1 MFAPVVFSEKENEMD
16 SSRIQYDRWLS
27 QPSLDASLRAELSA
41 MADDAHAI
49 DNAFGC
55 ELTFGTGGLR
65 GILGAGTNRMN
76 VHVVRRAAQA
86 VADYLSGTA
95 LPKRAA
101 IGYDSRIG
109 SARFARET
117 AAVFAANGIEAYIYP
132 RLEPVP
138 ALSFAVRALSC
149 GVGVCITA
157 SHNPAQYNGFKV
169 YGSDGC
175 QLTPA
180 GVAQIAGNLKNRS
193 YFNGIQ
199 IGDFAALLASG
210 SIRWIP
216 DELLDAYIDAVR
228 SLRVTED
235 DLSGLRLVYTPLNG
249 SGRECVKSFLR
260 NSAFRI
266 SRSSPSRQSRTAIS
280 RPARIRTPR
289 SARQCRK
296 DSS

>member
-55 ELTFGTGGLR
+55 ELTFGIGGLR

-180 GVAQIAGNLKNRS
+180 GVAQIADNLKNCS

-210 SIRWIP
+210 SASVVVRP
-216 DELLDAYIDAVR
+216 SGTEPKLKLYLSAKASTRADADAQLYALEDTCRTLLQ
-228 SLRVTED
+228 
-235 DLSGLRLVYTPLNG
+235 
-249 SGRECVKSFLR
+249 F
-260 NSAFRI
+260 
-266 SRSSPSRQSRTAIS
+266 
-280 RPARIRTPR
+280 
-289 SARQCRK
+289 
-296 DSS
+296 

>member
-1 MFAPVVFSEKENEMD
+1 MD

-132 RLEPVP
+132 R
-138 ALSFAVRALSC
+138 
-149 GVGVCITA
+149 
-157 SHNPAQYNGFKV
+157 
-169 YGSDGC
+169 
-175 QLTPA
+175 
-180 GVAQIAGNLKNRS
+180 
-193 YFNGIQ
+193 
-199 IGDFAALLASG
+199 
-210 SIRWIP
+210 
-216 DELLDAYIDAVR
+216 
-228 SLRVTED
+228 
-235 DLSGLRLVYTPLNG
+235 
-249 SGRECVKSFLR
+249 
-260 NSAFRI
+260 
-266 SRSSPSRQSRTAIS
+266 
-280 RPARIRTPR
+280 
-289 SARQCRK
+289 
-296 DSS
+296 

>member
-109 SARFARET
+109 SASVVVRPSGTEPKLKLYLSAKASTR
-117 AAVFAANGIEAYIYP
+117 ADADAQLYA
-132 RLEPVP
+132 LED
-138 ALSFAVRALSC
+138 ACR
-149 GVGVCITA
+149 T
-157 SHNPAQYNGFKV
+157 
-169 YGSDGC
+169 
-175 QLTPA
+175 
-180 GVAQIAGNLKNRS
+180 
-193 YFNGIQ
+193 
-199 IGDFAALLASG
+199 LLQ
-210 SIRWIP
+210 
-216 DELLDAYIDAVR
+216 
-228 SLRVTED
+228 
-235 DLSGLRLVYTPLNG
+235 
-249 SGRECVKSFLR
+249 F
-260 NSAFRI
+260 
-266 SRSSPSRQSRTAIS
+266 
-280 RPARIRTPR
+280 
-289 SARQCRK
+289 
-296 DSS
+296 

>member
-117 AAVFAANGIEAYIYP
+117 AAVFAANRYRSIHLPPP
-132 RLEPVP
+132 RAGARPEL
-138 ALSFAVRALSC
+138 C
-149 GVGVCITA
+149 GART
-157 SHNPAQYNGFKV
+157 
-169 YGSDGC
+169 
-175 QLTPA
+175 
-180 GVAQIAGNLKNRS
+180 
-193 YFNGIQ
+193 
-199 IGDFAALLASG
+199 
-210 SIRWIP
+210 
-216 DELLDAYIDAVR
+216 
-228 SLRVTED
+228 
-235 DLSGLRLVYTPLNG
+235 
-249 SGRECVKSFLR
+249 FLR
-260 NSAFRI
+260 RW
-266 SRSSPSRQSRTAIS
+266 RLHHRQ
-280 RPARIRTPR
+280 P
-289 SARQCRK
+289 
-296 DSS
+296 

>member
-101 IGYDSRIG
+101 IGS
-109 SARFARET
+109 
-117 AAVFAANGIEAYIYP
+117 
-132 RLEPVP
+132 
-138 ALSFAVRALSC
+138 
-149 GVGVCITA
+149 
-157 SHNPAQYNGFKV
+157 
-169 YGSDGC
+169 
-175 QLTPA
+175 
-180 GVAQIAGNLKNRS
+180 
-193 YFNGIQ
+193 
-199 IGDFAALLASG
+199 
-210 SIRWIP
+210 
-216 DELLDAYIDAVR
+216 
-228 SLRVTED
+228 
-235 DLSGLRLVYTPLNG
+235 
-249 SGRECVKSFLR
+249 
-260 NSAFRI
+260 
-266 SRSSPSRQSRTAIS
+266 
-280 RPARIRTPR
+280 
-289 SARQCRK
+289 
-296 DSS
+296 DSSRCPP

>member
-149 GVGVCITA
+149 GVGGGTTKGMRTVSLAKDVESQGAMGVVLNAPISDLNLLAVSKAVDIPVIATVTREDTDIAMRLESGA
-157 SHNPAQYNGFKV
+157 SILNIACGYR
-169 YGSDGC
+169 
-175 QLTPA
+175 TPEVVRKIREQFRQVPLIASGGKTNETVRETILA
-180 GVAQIAGNLKNRS
+180 GVNAI
-193 YFNGIQ
+193 
-199 IGDFAALLASG
+199 
-210 SIRWIP
+210 
-216 DELLDAYIDAVR
+216 
-228 SLRVTED
+228 T
-235 DLSGLRLVYTPLNG
+235 YTPPSAQDLFKTIMAAY
-249 SGRECVKSFLR
+249 RE
-260 NSAFRI
+260 
-266 SRSSPSRQSRTAIS
+266 
-280 RPARIRTPR
+280 
-289 SARQCRK
+289 
-296 DSS
+296 

>member
-65 GILGAGTNRMN
+65 GVLGAGTNRMN

-109 SARFARET
+109 SA
-117 AAVFAANGIEAYIYP
+117 
-132 RLEPVP
+132 
-138 ALSFAVRALSC
+138 ALPGKLPPSLRQMVSKHTF
-149 GVGVCITA
+149 
-157 SHNPAQYNGFKV
+157 
-169 YGSDGC
+169 
-175 QLTPA
+175 TPA
-180 GVAQIAGNLKNRS
+180 S
-193 YFNGIQ
+193 
-199 IGDFAALLASG
+199 
-210 SIRWIP
+210 
-216 DELLDAYIDAVR
+216 
-228 SLRVTED
+228 
-235 DLSGLRLVYTPLNG
+235 
-249 SGRECVKSFLR
+249 
-260 NSAFRI
+260 
-266 SRSSPSRQSRTAIS
+266 SRCP
-280 RPARIRTPR
+280 P
-289 SARQCRK
+289 
-296 DSS
+296 

>member
-27 QPSLDASLRAELSA
+27 QPSLDTSLRAELSA

-86 VADYLSGTA
+86 AADYLSGTA

-180 GVAQIAGNLKNRS
+180 GVVQIAGNLKIVPILMVSRS
-193 YFNGIQ
+193 ETLPRFLPP
-199 IGDFAALLASG
+199 AA
-210 SIRWIP
+210 P
-216 DELLDAYIDAVR
+216 
-228 SLRVTED
+228 
-235 DLSGLRLVYTPLNG
+235 LS
-249 SGRECVKSFLR
+249 S
-260 NSAFRI
+260 SAPPAP
-266 SRSSPSRQSRTAIS
+266 SRSSSSTSARRLPPGQMQTRSCMRWKTPAGRCCNSELFLKTV
-280 RPARIRTPR
+280 RPALTVL
-289 SARQCRK
+289 SASTK
-296 DSS
+296 V